1 MTVTTER
8 PASRPP
14 DGGASARKAMT
25 RWAWRLLRR
34 EWRQQLLVLALITVA
49 VAATTVGVGVST
61 NTPLST
67 YVAFGS
73 AHDLATFNGASA
85 KEAATIASWHRR
97 FGVVQVI
104 ENQTVT
110 VPGTID
116 TFDLRAQNPSGPFT
130 KPLLS
135 IVSGRY
141 PRNANEIAVTSGV
154 AADFHLH
161 IASAWREQG
170 VTRTVVGVVE
180 NPEDFLDQF
189 ALVIPGQIAAP
200 TQITVLFD
208 ARGVAPGKLGAGV
221 ISTQSVAQS
230 NVMNPETISI
240 ALATV
245 TLLLIALVAVA
256 GFTVLAQRRLRSIGM
271 LGSLGATDRDLR
283 HVVRANGFF
292 VGLLGAVAGFI
303 VGLGAWLAYRPILET
318 SAHHV
323 VGTFELPWAVIGGAM
338 VLAVAASYF
347 ASTRPA
353 RAITRISI
361 VSALAGRPEPP
372 KKLRRTAMPGIVSVI
387 VAFLLLGYAGASG
400 GRGGG
405 ILELVL
411 GFVALIVSVVL
422 LAPFLL
428 VGLSKLARRGPLAL
442 RMALRDLARYRAR
455 SGAALGAISIG
466 IFIAI
471 VVIVASASRFSNVL
485 DYAGPNVSSTQ
496 LIVYTPNGPYGPGGP
511 GNAAAGEGVTNVTS
525 YARTADDIA
534 HALNARGVVKLLT
547 TSATI
552 QHAAAGRSYSGP
564 LYVATPKLLSAFG
577 IKESALNPKADILTM
592 RPGFASISLMQIVYG
607 NYFAKGGPRSGW
619 PCPKTDCLA
628 RPVMEQV
635 SALPAGTSAPNTVIT
650 EHAVH
655 ELGLSTSTAGWFIQT
670 TQPLSALQISDA
682 RATAAAAGMN
692 IETKSSIPT
701 SATIIN
707 WATLIGVLLALG
719 VLAMSIGLIRSETA
733 SDLRILAAAG
743 ASSFTR
749 RDLTAATAGALA
761 FIGALVGTV
770 AGYLALIAFSRTNA
784 LDGLSSLASVPVANL
799 LLIVLGMPA
808 LAAGVGWIFA
818 GKEPP
823 AIARRPLE

>member
-1 MTVTTER
+1 
-8 PASRPP
+8 
-14 DGGASARKAMT
+14 MT
-25 RWAWRLLRR
+25 RWAWRPLRR
-34 EWRQQLLVLALITVA
+34 EWRQQLLVLLLITLA
-49 VAATTVGVGVST
+49 VSATTLGVGIST
-61 NTPLST
+61 NTPLSS

-73 AHDLATFNGASA
+73 AHDMATFNGASSL
-85 KEAATIASWHRR
+85 EASKVASWHRR
-97 FGVVQVI
+97 YGAVQVI
-104 ENQTVT
+104 ENETIT

-116 TFDLRAQNPSGPFT
+116 TFDLRAQNPNGSFT

-135 IVSGRY
+135 IVSGHY
-141 PRNANEIAVTSGV
+141 PKNAHEVAVTSGV
-154 AADFHLH
+154 ASDFHLH
-161 IASAWREQG
+161 VGSVWREQG
-170 VTRTVVGVVE
+170 ATRTVVGVIE

-189 ALVIPGQIAAP
+189 ALVLPGQVTSP
-200 TQITVLFD
+200 TQVSVLFD
-208 ARGVAPGKLGAGV
+208 AGVAPSKLGGNV
-221 ISTQSVAQS
+221 ISTESVSSS
-230 NVMNPETISI
+230 NLMNPETITI
-240 ALATV
+240 ALATI

-256 GFTVLAQRRLRSIGM
+256 GFTVLAQRRLRSIGL

-303 VGLGAWLAYRPILET
+303 IGFAAWLAYRPILET

-323 VGTFELPWAVIGGAM
+323 VGMFELPWAVIGGAM
-338 VLAVAASYF
+338 VLAVVAAYF

-353 RAITRISI
+353 RAITHISI
-361 VSALAGRPEPP
+361 VSALAGRPGPP
-372 KKLRRTAMPGIVSVI
+372 KKLRRTAMPGIISVVI
-387 VAFLLLGYAGASG
+387 AFFLLGYAGASG
-400 GRGGG
+400 GNGGG
-405 ILELVL
+405 MLYLVV
-411 GFVALIVSVVL
+411 GFVALVVSVVL

-428 VGLSKLARRGPLAL
+428 VFLSRLARKGPLAL

-455 SGAALGAISIG
+455 SGSALGAISIG

-511 GNAAAGEGVTNVTS
+511 GNASAGGGVTNVTT
-525 YARTADDIA
+525 YAHTADDIA
-534 HALNARGVVKLLT
+534 RALGSRDVVKLLS

-564 LYVATPKLLSAFG
+564 LYVATPKLLSTFG
-577 IKESALNPKADILTM
+577 IKESTLNPKADILTM

-607 NYFAKGGPRSGW
+607 NYFAKDGPNSGW
-619 PCPKTDCLA
+619 PCPKSDCLA
-628 RPVMEQV
+628 NPVMEQV

-650 EHAVH
+650 EHAVR
-655 ELGLSTSTAGWFIQT
+655 ELGLSADTAGWFIQT
-670 TQPLSALQISDA
+670 AQPLSALQISDA
-682 RATAAAAGMN
+682 RATAAAAGMS

-701 SATIIN
+701 SATIVN

-719 VLAMSIGLIRSETA
+719 VLAMTIGLIRSETA
-733 SDLRILAAAG
+733 SDLRILTATG
-743 ASSFTR
+743 ASSYTR

-761 FIGALVGTV
+761 FVGAIVGTV